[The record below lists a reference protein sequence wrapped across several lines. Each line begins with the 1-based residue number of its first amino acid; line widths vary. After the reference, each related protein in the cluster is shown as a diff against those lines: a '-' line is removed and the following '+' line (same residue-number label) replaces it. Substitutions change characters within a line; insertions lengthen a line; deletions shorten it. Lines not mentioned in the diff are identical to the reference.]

1 MNSRTALLLGL
12 ALAWTGPAGALPP
25 EASPTRVA
33 PEAGARQPQAAVDR
47 EGRVFVTYGVGDLI
61 RCARSSDGG
70 KTFES
75 ADVGRAGPLSLG
87 MRRGPRIAVA
97 NGVLVVSAVAGAQG
111 KGKDGDLLAWR
122 STDMGKTWS
131 GPTRVNSVEGSA
143 REGLHGMAAGPDGST
158 YCVWLDL
165 RARATELYGARS
177 MDGGSTWE
185 PDRLVYKS
193 PGGSI
198 CQCCHPSAAYDPS
211 GGLHVMWRNSLQGDR
226 DLYLIRSADG
236 GSTFGPAEKLGR
248 ESWALNA
255 CPMDGGMLAVGPG
268 GRVETAWM
276 RAGAIFEA
284 KPGEPERRL
293 GRGVQAWTA
302 FGTDGPVT
310 AWLAARPGRLLVE
323 VPGRREPLAI
333 AEDAVDPVVA
343 ASPAARGPVVVVWE
357 GKSGGIFARILEPA
371 NPDPKGR

>member
-1 MNSRTALLLGL
+1 MNSWTALLLGL
-12 ALAWTGPAGALPP
+12 ALAWNGPAGAISP
-25 EASPTRVA
+25 EAPPTRVA

-47 EGRVFVTYGVGDLI
+47 EGRIFVAYGVGDLI
-61 RCARSSDGG
+61 RCARSTDGG

-75 ADVGRAGPLSLG
+75 ADVGRAGALSLG
-87 MRRGPRIAVA
+87 MRRGPRVAVA
-97 NGVLVVSAVAGAQG
+97 GKVLVVSAVAGAQG
-111 KGKDGDLLAWR
+111 QGKDGDLLTWR
-122 STDMGKTWS
+122 SADLGRTWS

-143 REGLHGMAAGPDGST
+143 REGLHGMASGPDGST

-177 MDGGSTWE
+177 KDGGATWE
-185 PDRLVYKS
+185 PDHLVYKS

-198 CQCCHPSAAYDPS
+198 CQCCHPSVAYDLS
-211 GGLHVMWRNSLQGDR
+211 GDLHVLWRNSLRGDR

-255 CPMDGGMLAVGPG
+255 CPMDGGMLAIGPG

-276 RAGAIFEA
+276 RAGAVFEA
-284 KPGEPERRL
+284 RPGEPERRL
-293 GRGVQAWTA
+293 GRGVQVWTA
-302 FGTDGPVT
+302 FGPGGPVT
-310 AWLAARPGRLLVE
+310 AWLVARPGRLLVE
-323 VPGRREPLAI
+323 VPGSRDPLTI

-343 ASPAARGPVVVVWE
+343 AGTDGRGPVIVAWE
-357 GKSGGIFARILEPA
+357 GKAGGIFARTLEPA
-371 NPDPKGR
+371 KASTSR